1 MSRLFITQREINLI
15 NDIGKE
21 IVKDVIGQKI
31 YFFPISEEKS
41 NVHDVY
47 EESVTKIFDNPIEI
61 EALVKYEPQEIRT
74 NKFGSEEFFG
84 IEAYVQKKDLIDKGI
99 NIQEGD
105 FFSYG
110 EVFFEV
116 VQIPDSDTI
125 FGEVE
130 YKSFVTIT
138 GKQARKGQF
147 ESIVFGPTSIEY
159 SDHDAIQRDFVQQ
172 RGFGRNRQGLTGD
185 KRDLQETGVLEKP
198 ISNPAEVSPAGA
210 GDVPGF
216 DGGKGSSFYDE

>member
-84 IEAYVQKKDLIDKGI
+84 IEAYIQKKDLIDKGI

-110 EVFFEV
+110 AVFFEV

-125 FGEVE
+125 FGEIE

-147 ESIVFGPTSIEY
+147 ESVVFGPTSIEY
-159 SDHDAIQRDFVQQ
+159 SDDDAIQRDFVQQ
-172 RGFGRNRQGLTGD
+172 RGYGRNRLGPTGD
-185 KRDLQETGVLEKP
+185 RRDLQETGVLDKP
-198 ISNPAEVSPAGA
+198 ISEPAEVSPDGA